1 MKVYIAIG
9 ISHPVLGEA
18 VDNRL
23 LSVRTNKQIKDLNKK
38 ESFIWT
44 MLSRNIYMYSEIV
57 PEYITFCENNNYD
70 EFDLDAVLDRLET
83 GNLICAGHGVDIWT
97 SLYDAFKKVVI
108 IPRPSDFFLE
118 LIVFLKIFFSEKS
131 IKTAMKIFNKGKKLT
146 FDEKVILDIS
156 RKARISPA
164 YIVDQLIHYE
174 AETSTKTPEEFES
187 FRLKRLSVLKST
199 ATLFINKHILFDLE
213 T

>member
-9 ISHPVLGEA
+9 KATGSL
-18 VDNRL
+18 DKSL
-23 LSVRTNKQIKDLNKK
+23 LSVNSNNQIKDLSKK
-38 ESFIWT
+38 ESFVWS
-44 MLSRNIYMYSEIV
+44 MLNWNIFMYSEIV
-57 PEYITFCENNNYD
+57 PRYIKFCEDNNYD
-70 EFDLDAVLDRLET
+70 EFDLDAVLSRLEAR
-83 GNLICAGHGVDIWT
+83 NLICVGHGVDLWT

-108 IPRPSDFFLE
+108 IPCHSAFL
-118 LIVFLKIFFSEKS
+118 LKIILFIKIFFREKS
-131 IKTAMKIFNKGKKLT
+131 IRAAMKIFNKDKPLT

-156 RKARISPA
+156 KRARISPA

-174 AETSTKTPEEFES
+174 AETSGKTAEEFES